1 MTELQK
7 AIEALADLIDNFALP
22 KGENY
27 YWDEA
32 RKIVAEYE
40 KIAAT
45 EPLGSSPMR

>member
-7 AIEALADLIDNFALP
+7 AIEALVNLIDNFALP

-32 RKIVAEYE
+32 REVVAKYE
-40 KIAAT
+40 RKRT
-45 EPLGSSPMR
+45 